1 MGVNSLLAV
10 RESTV
15 YITGCLCT
23 KPGVEKTG
31 SQDGVLKLHKGV
43 SKFSLHSYFFFVYM
57 CLFMI
62 LNCQQQGRHIN
73 LIVLPFPVS
82 RPFGQAK
89 QLCEEDTHSCFSD
102 QKAEVQRGSVICPRS
117 HSS

>member
-1 MGVNSLLAV
+1 
-10 RESTV
+10 
-15 YITGCLCT
+15 
-23 KPGVEKTG
+23 
-31 SQDGVLKLHKGV
+31 
-43 SKFSLHSYFFFVYM
+43 
-57 CLFMI
+57 MI

>member
-1 MGVNSLLAV
+1 MGFYNFIKVSQSFLFIHVFFCVGGAV
-10 RESTV
+10 S
-15 YITGCLCT
+15 IHD
-23 KPGVEKTG
+23 
-31 SQDGVLKLHKGV
+31 S
-43 SKFSLHSYFFFVYM
+43 
-57 CLFMI
+57 
-62 LNCQQQGRHIN
+62 NCQQQGRHIN